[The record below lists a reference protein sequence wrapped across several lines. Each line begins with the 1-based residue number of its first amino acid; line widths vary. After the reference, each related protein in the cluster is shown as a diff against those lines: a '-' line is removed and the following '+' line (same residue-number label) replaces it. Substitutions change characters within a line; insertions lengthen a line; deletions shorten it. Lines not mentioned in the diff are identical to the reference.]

1 MTEDLLKQIL
11 QELQKTDW
19 LGYVVDLFAAIIPIL
34 YILLTSKKDKNEL
47 DNRQKELEERLDTLA
62 KIQMNLVAVQE
73 KTEQNLRQ
81 LTFLAEESRR
91 NTLISLHQSYQLF
104 FICLDKFNDD
114 YRLIEKTLLLKS
126 VNDEEVQDLIF
137 GFFEDIPEYE
147 INNLEISDIPPLCY
161 DEFYHFIRTLNG
173 IGHKNL
179 EHFGQKMCKK
189 FINHEFPKLVIAYE
203 ELTRVIK

>member
-1 MTEDLLKQIL
+1 MAEDLLKQIL

-19 LGYVVDLFAAIIPIL
+19 LGYVVELFAAIIPIL

-62 KIQMNLVAVQE
+62 KIQINLVAVQE
-73 KTEQNLRQ
+73 KTEQNLRE

-114 YRLIEKTLLLKS
+114 YRLIEKAVLFKS
-126 VNDEEVQDLIF
+126 ASDEELQDLIL

-173 IGHKNL
+173 IGYKNL

-189 FINHEFPKLVIAYE
+189 FINHEFPKLAIAYE